1 MTYHD
6 VMETTSIASCAQ
18 GDLVQIRGIVRSITL
33 LPKSEAPR
41 FEVAIEDASGIV
53 TLTWLGRRRIVGIE
67 PGRDLTATGRM
78 TRSGAHRRMFN
89 PRYTLWPVNR

>member
-6 VMETTSIASCAQ
+6 PMETTSIASCAQ
-18 GDLVQIRGIVRSITL
+18 GDLVQIRGTVRSITL
-33 LPKSEAPR
+33 LPKGEAPR
-41 FEVAIEDASGIV
+41 FEVAIEDDSGIM
-53 TLTWLGRRRIVGIE
+53 TLTWLGRRRIAGIE

-78 TRSGAHRRMFN
+78 TCSGTRRRMFN